1 MVAEPGGPVPWPVR
15 WPFWILGALL
25 PALVSLPPPLRPGL
39 LAEGLAAADAQ
50 LRVAGFRIRAGLGVA
65 RPGGPPVRGGA
76 PDLVALGIDAE
87 SLELDQLLT
96 PEQRRASPL
105 LTAMGPWPWP
115 RALQAELAAWVLERG
130 AERVLFNVV
139 MSQPSRFGAADDL
152 AFAERL
158 RPWRNRVVLAAAY
171 DRRQREGLELQ
182 QLRLPVP
189 LLRSAASSPPGLTA
203 LLQSPQGYTEAI
215 PGEAW
220 LREHLADFAQPWPLP
235 LADRLLPS
243 PRPLPRLPRYIDF
256 RGPSERV
263 PQVPAWRLP
272 ELPDGFWQGRT
283 VLIGVTSA
291 SLGDRMETP
300 FGPLSGTQVQAEAL
314 ASVARGSSL
323 APLDDRPA
331 ALLLLGWGLAV
342 AAVLARSAL
351 ALGSAA
357 RAVALAAGSLGLAGL
372 AWGLLQLW
380 LPLTALLAMP
390 LLAGG
395 LRAAGQARQERRER
409 AYLHR
414 VLARRISPALLRDIL
429 RDPGP
434 LGTELGGR
442 RCTCV
447 VLFTDL
453 VGFTALSA
461 RLAPADLFALLNRY
475 FAAIAAAVIE
485 QNGLLDKFI
494 GDALMAEF
502 GVPRSRGEAEEALAA
517 VRAALAMQERLG
529 ALNRELASQGL
540 PLLRQGIGL
549 HVGEVIAGNL
559 GSPQRLEFT
568 VVGAAVNVASRLQA
582 LTRRY
587 PEHPILLSGALRQ
600 LLPAELVSQPLG
612 RHQLR
617 GWPEPLDVHALQGPP
632 GESG

>member
-1 MVAEPGGPVPWPVR
+1 M
-15 WPFWILGALL
+15 LGLIL
-25 PALVSLPPPLRPGL
+25 PALVTLPGPLRPGM
-39 LAEGLAAADAQ
+39 LAQLMEAADAQ
-50 LRVAGFRIRAGLGVA
+50 LRVAGFRLRAALA
-65 RPGGPPVRGGA
+65 ALRSAPPSPV
-76 PDLVALGIDAE
+76 DLVVLGIDAE
-87 SLELDQLLT
+87 SLELDQLMA
-96 PEQRRASPL
+96 PQQRQAAPL
-105 LTAMGPWPWP
+105 LAAMGPWPW
-115 RALQAELAAWVLERG
+115 RRSLQADLAAWVLERG
-130 AERVLFNVV
+130 ADRVLFNVV
-139 MSQPSRFGAADDL
+139 LSQPSRFGAADDR
-152 AFAERL
+152 AFVERL
-158 RPWRNRVVLAAAY
+158 RPWRDRVVLAAAF
-171 DRRQREGLELQ
+171 DRRQQQGLELR
-182 QLRLPVP
+182 QLRLPLP
-189 LLRSAASSPPGLTA
+189 LLRSAASPPPGLTA

-215 PGEAW
+215 PGASW
-220 LREHLADFAQPWPLP
+220 LREHLADFAPPWPQP
-235 LADRLLPS
+235 LADRALPAS
-243 PRPLPRLPRYIDF
+243 RPLPRPPRYIEF
-256 RGPSERV
+256 PGPSAGV
-263 PQVPAWRLP
+263 PLVPAWRLP
-272 ELPDGFWQGRT
+272 DLPDGFWQGRT
-283 VLIGVTSA
+283 VLIGVTA
-291 SLGDRMETP
+291 ATLGDQMETP

-323 APLDDRPA
+323 LPLEAPLA

-342 AAVLARSAL
+342 GGVLGRSSLALPSAVRAL
-351 ALGSAA
+351 ALV
-357 RAVALAAGSLGLAGL
+357 AVILLMAGL
-372 AWGLLQLW
+372 AWAWLQLW
-380 LPLTALLAMP
+380 LPLAALLAMP
-390 LLAGG
+390 LLAGS
-395 LRAAGQARQERRER
+395 LRVAGQAWQERRER

-502 GVPRSRGEAEEALAA
+502 GVPRSRGERAEALAA

-529 ALNRELASQGL
+529 VLNRELASQGL
-540 PLLRQGIGL
+540 PPLRQGIGL

-559 GSPQRLEFT
+559 GSPERLEFT
-568 VVGAAVNVASRLQA
+568 VVGAAVNVASRLQD

-587 PEHPILLSGALRQ
+587 PDHPILLSAALRE
-600 LLPAELVSQPLG
+600 LLPDAVASLPLG
-612 RHQLR
+612 RHQLK
-617 GWPEPLDVHALQGPP
+617 GWPHPLEVHALQVPP

>member
-1 MVAEPGGPVPWPVR
+1 MAEIRPPR
-15 WPFWILGALL
+15 WRQPWILGLLL
-25 PALVSLPPPLRPGL
+25 PVLVALPGPLRQGFPGR
-39 LAEGLAAADAQ
+39 ALAAADAQ
-50 LRVAGFRIRAGLGVA
+50 LRGAGFRIRAGLGADRAV
-65 RPGGPPVRGGA
+65 PGGA
-76 PDLVALGIDAE
+76 ADLVLLGIDAE

-96 PEQRRASPL
+96 REQRQASPL
-105 LTAMGPWPWP
+105 LSAMGAWPWR

-139 MSQPSRFGAADDL
+139 LSQPSRFGAADDR

-158 RPWRNRVVLAAAY
+158 RPWRQRVVLAAAFAQ
-171 DRRQREGLELQ
+171 RQQEGLELL
-182 QLRLPVP
+182 QLRRPLP
-189 LLRSAASSPPGLTA
+189 LLSTAAAPPPGLTA
-203 LLQSPQGYTEAI
+203 LLQSPQGFTEAI
-215 PGEAW
+215 PGAAW
-220 LREHLADFAQPWPLP
+220 LQGHLAGFAPPSPLP

-243 PRPLPRLPRYIDF
+243 SPPPPRLPRYIDF
-256 RGPSERV
+256 RAPSARV
-263 PQVPAWRLP
+263 PLVPAWRLP
-272 ELPDGFWQGRT
+272 DLPASYWRGRT
-283 VLIGVTSA
+283 VLIGVTA
-291 SLGDRMETP
+291 PSLGDQMETP

-314 ASVARGSSL
+314 ASVARGSAL
-323 APLDDRPA
+323 APLEDPLA
-331 ALLLLGWGLAV
+331 ALVLLGWGLGV
-342 AAVLARSAL
+342 WGVLRGSPL
-351 ALGSAA
+351 ALGSVA
-357 RAVALAAGSLGLAGL
+357 RGLALGAGGLLLAGL

-380 LPLTALLAMP
+380 LPLSALLAMP

-395 LRAAGQARQERRER
+395 LRASGQAWHERRER
-409 AYLHR
+409 AYLHQ

-461 RLAPADLFALLNRY
+461 RLAPGELFALLNRY

-502 GVPRSRGEAEEALAA
+502 GVPRSRGERAEAMAA

-540 PLLRQGIGL
+540 PLLQQGIGL

-568 VVGAAVNVASRLQA
+568 VVGAAVNVASRLQG
-582 LTRRY
+582 LTRRF
-587 PEHPILLSGALRQ
+587 PDHPILLSAALRD
-600 LLPAELVSQPLG
+600 LLPAEVRTLPLG
-612 RHQLR
+612 RHQLK
-617 GWPEPLDVHALQGPP
+617 GWPTPLEVHALAVPP
-632 GESG
+632 VEPG